1 MAKAKK
7 KSSKLDE
14 LKKLKED
21 FQKKARK
28 VFDEE
33 FAGLVKNIPGVKG
46 VMWQQYAPY
55 FNDGE
60 ACEFS
65 VHEPVLILETSEE
78 DASYWDLYE
87 QDLTK
92 EQEEAFDSVY
102 EIIQSSEMEDVLKD
116 MFGDDCT
123 VTYDVKTG
131 EFTSEYQEHD

>member
-1 MAKAKK
+1 MTKK

-33 FAGLVKNIPGVKG
+33 FAGLVQNVPGVVG
-46 VMWQQYAPY
+46 VKWTQYAPY

-65 VHEPVLILETSEE
+65 VNEPVLVLETSEE
-78 DASYWDLYE
+78 DAGYWDLYE
-87 QDLTK
+87 QDLDKKQK
-92 EQEEAFDSVY
+92 EALESVS
-102 EIIQSSEMEDVLKD
+102 ELIQSSEMEDVLKD
-116 MFGDDCT
+116 MFGDDAE
-123 VTYDVKTG
+123 VNYSVATG
-131 EFTSEYQEHD
+131 EFTTEHCEHD